1 MSAPTESGKEFTI
14 TVIRLKDKMAK
25 MSQPWSPMELL
36 KVNDQVV
43 RVALFDGMYPWHK
56 HANEDELFYVYK
68 GSIVIQVKGH
78 STILLHEG
86 EMVVMPK
93 GIEHSPRSLEPS
105 YVLMF
110 EPASL
115 KSQGD

>member
-1 MSAPTESGKEFTI
+1 MSTPADSGKEVMFA
-14 TVIRLKDKMAK
+14 VISLKEKMAK
-25 MSQPWSPMELL
+25 IPQPWSPIELL
-36 KVNDQVV
+36 KANDQVA
-43 RVALFDGMYPWHK
+43 RMALFNGEYPWHK
-56 HANEDELFYVYK
+56 HAHEDELFYVYK

-78 STILLHEG
+78 PNILLQEG
-86 EMVVMPK
+86 EMMVMPK

-110 EPASL
+110 EPQSL